1 MSILNAMPMPGRVQL
16 GSPRN
21 QVTSEKSF
29 EWEMAK
35 LQLLWPGRINEQLV
49 TFTAVSIPRRHDY
62 NLISFTKKTM
72 YHHDNSQITNN
83 MTQFLGVSN

>member
-1 MSILNAMPMPGRVQL
+1 MSIVNAMAMTGRIQL

-35 LQLLWPGRINEQLV
+35 LQLLWPGRIDGQIV
-49 TFTAVSIPRRHDY
+49 IFTAVSISRRHDY
-62 NLISFTKKTM
+62 NLISFIKKTM
-72 YHHDNSQITNN
+72 NHHDNS
-83 MTQFLGVSN
+83 